1 MIKFNSSRFGDLE
14 TKEEKIINFPDGL
27 VGLPDLK
34 RFIIIDHKDS
44 PIKWLQSI
52 DDSDMAFIVSSPD
65 IIMTSEYSINLDM
78 TVRKYLQLENDND
91 LVVLLI
97 LRVEGEEVIANFQGP
112 LIINAQN
119 MRGAQIVLEP
129 PKKSCQTIG

>member
-1 MIKFNSSRFGDLE
+1 MIKFSSSRFGELE
-14 TKEEKIINFPDGL
+14 AKDEKIINFPEGL
-27 VGLPDLK
+27 VGFPRLK
-34 RFIIIDHKDS
+34 RFIVIDHKDTL
-44 PIKWLQSI
+44 IKWLQSI
-52 DDSDMAFIVSSPD
+52 DDPDMAFIVASPD
-65 IIMTSEYSINLDM
+65 IMTGEYSINLDS

-91 LVVLLI
+91 LVILLI

-129 PKKSCQTIG
+129 PKKSCQKIG

>member
-14 TKEEKIINFPDGL
+14 TKEEKVISFPEGL

-34 RFIIIDHKDS
+34 RFIIIDHKDT

-52 DDSDMAFIVSSPD
+52 DDPDMAFIVAAPET
-65 IIMTSEYSINLDM
+65 MTSEYSLDLDKK
-78 TVRKYLQLENDND
+78 VRQYLQLENDND

-97 LRVEGEEVIANFQGP
+97 LRVSGEDVIANLQGP
-112 LIINAQN
+112 LIVNAQN
-119 MRGAQIVLEP
+119 MRGIQIVLENQM
-129 PKKSCQTIG
+129 KSCQKTG

>member
-14 TKEEKIINFPDGL
+14 TEEEKIINFPEGL

-34 RFIIIDHKDS
+34 RFIIIDHKDT

-52 DDSDMAFIVSSPD
+52 DDPDMAFIVASPD
-65 IIMTSEYSINLDM
+65 IITTGYSIDLDKTVKQNLRAEDN
-78 TVRKYLQLENDND
+78 NDI
-91 LVVLLI
+91 VVLVI
-97 LRVEGEEVIANFQGP
+97 LRVSGEEIIANLQGP
-112 LIINAQN
+112 LIINANN

-129 PKKSCQTIG
+129 PKKSCQKTG